1 MKNNI
6 NNNNNSLNVVPIV
19 SYVNANI
26 DKFII
31 YKENE
36 GKCGVYRWNNT
47 ITGKSYVGSS
57 ISLSG
62 RFRVYYSLSYLNRK
76 VEKGSSAIYSA
87 FLKYGYSNFSLDILE
102 YCKPDELISREQY
115 YIDVLKPEYNILEI
129 AASRL
134 GTKQTEQTKK
144 LISKALKGRLFSKES
159 KTKMQEVAK
168 LRQGIKTSFFGKN
181 HTLETIT
188 RISDT
193 KSLIVKVTDVKTG
206 ISKTFRGNAQA
217 AKYLNIG
224 ESTLRRYKKLGKL
237 LNGKYSI
244 SNMKI

>member
-1 MKNNI
+1 
-6 NNNNNSLNVVPIV
+6 
-19 SYVNANI
+19 
-26 DKFII
+26 
-31 YKENE
+31 
-36 GKCGVYRWNNT
+36 
-47 ITGKSYVGSS
+47 
-57 ISLSG
+57 
-62 RFRVYYSLSYLNRK
+62 
-76 VEKGSSAIYSA
+76 
-87 FLKYGYSNFSLDILE
+87 
-102 YCKPDELISREQY
+102 
-115 YIDVLKPEYNILEI
+115 
-129 AASRL
+129 L